1 MTQFFDSRLASF
13 PSHASF
19 HFIVAKRTQERSTK
33 EKPRNNS
40 MVKGSKLQDVRFLV
54 LSFYY

>member
-19 HFIVAKRTQERSTK
+19 HFIVAKKERKK
-33 EKPRNNS
+33 EA
-40 MVKGSKLQDVRFLV
+40 LQDVRFLV
-54 LSFYY
+54 LSV